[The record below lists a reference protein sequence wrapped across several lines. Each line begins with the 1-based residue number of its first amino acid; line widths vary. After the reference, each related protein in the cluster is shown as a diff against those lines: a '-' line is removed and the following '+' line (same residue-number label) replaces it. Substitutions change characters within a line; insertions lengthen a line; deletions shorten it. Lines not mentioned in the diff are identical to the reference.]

1 MLTILVTIYINIDFS
16 KHSMRNESLP
26 LSSSTLSVLKTLGAM
41 LKTARLERG
50 MSQAELSQR
59 LGVSRYTVIAFE
71 KGEPKVGVGTVFE
84 AATIVGIPLLAS
96 DQREL
101 NKLTTTVANLASILP
116 ERGRRKKVI
125 LDDDF

>member
-1 MLTILVTIYINIDFS
+1 
-16 KHSMRNESLP
+16 
-26 LSSSTLSVLKTLGAM
+26 LKTLGAM
-41 LKTARLERG
+41 IKAARLERG
-50 MSQAELSQR
+50 MSQAKLSER
-59 LGVSRYTVIAFE
+59 LGVSRYTVIALE

-101 NKLTTTVANLASILP
+101 GKLATTVANLTSILP
-116 ERGRRKKVI
+116 ERGRRKQVA